1 VSARRRVTWRTVI
14 SSAVLLP
21 HPSPLLA
28 PTTCGS
34 FRACDVKVDVKVDG
48 DVDVVVAVRDPAP

>member
-1 VSARRRVTWRTVI
+1 MI